1 MNPALFLPPEVVAW
15 ALHWGVFS
23 LTAVVGALLVA
34 LLLRPFWLWYSGR
47 SEELERLKRLDET
60 SRKALFELEMLNETL
75 TIPVKK
81 AQQKAKAAEK
91 AAEAQEPMVV
101 SEATKA
107 DFLKALEK
115 SRNRVMDS
123 SED

>member
-1 MNPALFLPPEVVAW
+1 MNLSLFLPPEVVAW
-15 ALHWGVFS
+15 ALRYGLF
-23 LTAVVGALLVA
+23 AVTVTVALFVLA
-34 LLLRPFWLWYSGR
+34 LLLRPFWLWYTGK
-47 SEELERLKRLDET
+47 SEVLERLKRLDENN
-60 SRKALFELEMLNETL
+60 RKALFELEMLNETL

-91 AAEAQEPMVV
+91 AAEAEAPMVV

-115 SRNRVMDS
+115 SRSRVL
-123 SED
+123 EEE